1 MDALMQAKNTI
12 GNISFLIF
20 WRFCFVIKKG
30 DKIKDAI
37 NNLENTRVI
46 GPTSEAATLINKKEE
61 PQATPIA
68 IIRDQ
73 SMAEFLFILFWT
85 RVF

>member
-1 MDALMQAKNTI
+1 MDALMQAKSRI

-46 GPTSEAATLINKKEE
+46 GPTSGAATLINKKEE

-68 IIRDQ
+68 SIRDQ
-73 SMAEFLFILFWT
+73 SMAEFLFILFLD
-85 RVF
+85 